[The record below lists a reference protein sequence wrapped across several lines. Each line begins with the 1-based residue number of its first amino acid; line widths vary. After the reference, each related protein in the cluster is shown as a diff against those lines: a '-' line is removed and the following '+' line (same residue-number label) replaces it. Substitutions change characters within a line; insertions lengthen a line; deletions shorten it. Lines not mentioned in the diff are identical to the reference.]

1 MSMFFKYMPDGSFAK
16 VERMHDMEPG
26 DVCYR
31 TDDEG
36 NIIPNG
42 ADGTIYYVY
51 MESMGCDDYGKQVG
65 KFYPLVEVWRVIF
78 RIKNRF
84 TTEEPKQLY
93 GIEPRDLIEYVE
105 KLGTAIKQ
113 YEFTEDDLKKLHDL
127 AVDEDHIKEAI
138 EWWSHI
144 RVLYKDDV
152 ERLGAHLVELLNSK
166 GN

>member
-93 GIEPRDLIEYVE
+93 GIEPRD
-105 KLGTAIKQ
+105 
-113 YEFTEDDLKKLHDL
+113 FLKKLHDL

-152 ERLGAHLVELLNSK
+152 ERLGAHLVELLKSK